1 MTRMFN
7 ANKLKI
13 MLALIALIMCISTVQ
28 QTYAK
33 YVSSASA
40 NTKIA
45 VARWRILV
53 NDVDIHTG
61 AETEQLITP
70 VIDNND
76 YVAEGKVA
84 PESTG
89 YFDIK
94 IDSTNT
100 DTSFNYQISMS
111 DSTIRELVVT
121 GYTLNNGSLVSLN
134 GSNTISNNV
143 LHTDTVKVNNIRVYF
158 KWDDSLNVMDN
169 SADTDASY
177 SESEEPV
184 IKATLRFVQ
193 LS

>member
-1 MTRMFN
+1 MLN
-7 ANKLKI
+7 SNKLKI

-33 YVSSASA
+33 YVTSA
-40 NTKIA
+40 NTNTQIA

-61 AETEQLITP
+61 ASTEQLITP
-70 VIDNND
+70 VIDDNN
-76 YVAEGKVA
+76 YVVEGKVA

-111 DSTIRELVVT
+111 DSSISELVVT
-121 GYTLNNGSLVSLN
+121 GYTLNNGSLISLN
-134 GSNTISNNV
+134 GSNMISNNV
-143 LHTDTVKVNNIRVYF
+143 LHTDSVKVNNIRVFF
-158 KWDDSLNVMDN
+158 KWDDSLELMDN
-169 SADTDASY
+169 QDDTDASY
-177 SESEEPV
+177 EESDTPV

-193 LS
+193 LA

>member
-1 MTRMFN
+1 MLN

-33 YVSSASA
+33 YVTSAST
-40 NTKIA
+40 NTQIA

-61 AETEQLITP
+61 ASTEQLITP
-70 VIDNND
+70 VIDSNE
-76 YVAEGKVA
+76 YVVDGKVA
-84 PESTG
+84 PQSTG

-111 DSTIRELVVT
+111 DSSISELVVS
-121 GYTLNNGSLVSLN
+121 GYTINNGTLINLD
-134 GSNTISNNV
+134 GSNLISNNV
-143 LHTDTVKVNNIRVYF
+143 LHTDSVKVNNIRVYF
-158 KWDDSLNVMDN
+158 KWDDSLNLMDN
-169 SADTDASY
+169 SEDTDASY
-177 SESEEPV
+177 ETEEPPV

-193 LS
+193 LA

>member
-1 MTRMFN
+1 MLN
-7 ANKLKI
+7 SNKLKI

-33 YVSSASA
+33 YVTSA
-40 NTKIA
+40 NTNTQIA

-61 AETEQLITP
+61 ASTEQLITP
-70 VIDNND
+70 VIDDNN
-76 YVAEGKVA
+76 YVVEGKVA

-111 DSTIRELVVT
+111 DSSISELVVT
-121 GYTLNNGSLVSLN
+121 GYTLNNGSLISLN
-134 GSNTISNNV
+134 GSNMISNNV
-143 LHTDTVKVNNIRVYF
+143 LHTDSVKVNNIRVFF
-158 KWDDSLNVMDN
+158 KWDDSLELMDN
-169 SADTDASY
+169 QNDTDASY
-177 SESEEPV
+177 EESDTPV

-193 LS
+193 LA

>member
-1 MTRMFN
+1 MFN

-76 YVAEGKVA
+76 YVVEGKVA

-134 GSNTISNNV
+134 GSNIISNNV